1 MGYRNSSC
9 KRTGLKDDKILK
21 SCAKYLFLMP
31 KEKKKKAKKCSLAG
45 KLLRPWV
52 TKAQAMQSPHKEKQ
66 RAYPGDLVM
75 LVTWG
80 SRSQRPFKLFYLI
93 IDLSS
98 SKTEYLEGN
107 FVRMRFSASFLK
119 LERIWNVK
127 LTVSL
132 QILSNE
138 HPQGTNINYS
148 FSLHLRRNEIK
159 NHRSDRL
166 CYM

>member
-1 MGYRNSSC
+1 
-9 KRTGLKDDKILK
+9 
-21 SCAKYLFLMP
+21 
-31 KEKKKKAKKCSLAG
+31 
-45 KLLRPWV
+45 
-52 TKAQAMQSPHKEKQ
+52 MQSPHKEKQ

-127 LTVSL
+127 LTVSS

-148 FSLHLRRNEIK
+148 FGLHLRRNEIK